1 LVALAL
7 SGLLGA
13 SGCAQSVPAASA
25 LPEPT
30 HSSGYPWELALD
42 KNGPSS
48 LTNADARLAKSEPYE
63 GDLDG
68 EPGEESRDEVP
79 SPEPQA
85 KKRRHPTGTPEPAN
99 APKSEGERCLA
110 TLTAQKVRFKKLD
123 ERPGI
128 ETPILVTSPIGKVTY
143 FAHGIDLLLDCRMAL
158 TLAQVS
164 PLLQKHGVTR
174 VRFSGAYVYRL
185 TRHGKL
191 SLHANGLALDVH
203 ALTVGKEVHEV
214 EKEFARGKGCEGD
227 LPLVNRIACELRDT
241 QLFREV
247 ITPDYDA
254 DHKDH
259 LHVAIPRLASTP
271 TQLAAE
277 NPPAPAAR
285 AEAAR
290 RSAATRKT
298 PESASATTA
307 PAQPGSLPE
316 ALPEV
321 SAPAPRNAEQS
332 GAP

>member
-1 LVALAL
+1 MLCGV
-7 SGLLGA
+7 LGV
-13 SGCAQSVPAASA
+13 SGCAQSVPAASE
-25 LPEPT
+25 LPKRT
-30 HSSGYPWELALD
+30 HASGDPWELTLD
-42 KNGPSS
+42 KSAPSS
-48 LTNADARLAKSEPYE
+48 LTGAASHLAKSEPLDD
-63 GDLDG
+63 DLDG
-68 EPGEESRDEVP
+68 EPGEEARDDVP

-85 KKRRHPTGTPEPAN
+85 KQRRHPTGTPEPAK

-110 TLTAQKVRFKKLD
+110 ALTAQKVRFKKLD

-128 ETPILVTSPIGKVTY
+128 ETPIVVTSPIGKVAY

-203 ALTVGKEVHEV
+203 ALTVGKDVHEV

-271 TQLAAE
+271 TQLTAE
-277 NPPAPAAR
+277 NPPAQAPR
-285 AEAAR
+285 AEASR
-290 RSAATRKT
+290 RSAANRKT
-298 PESASATTA
+298 PESASAASA

-321 SAPAPRNAEQS
+321 SAPAPRSSEQS
-332 GAP
+332 NAP